1 MGMKVVDLFSGC
13 GGMSLGFSEAGYEIA
28 AAFEFWDAAIKCYNC
43 NFPSHMCQKQDL
55 SEVSEAVAKIK
66 QLKPDIIVGG
76 PHARIFPAL
85 GKELKAKEPH

>member
-1 MGMKVVDLFSGC
+1 MKLPRHLNSGMLPLS
-13 GGMSLGFSEAGYEIA
+13 
-28 AAFEFWDAAIKCYNC
+28 AIIVISQVICVK
-43 NFPSHMCQKQDL
+43 KQDL

-76 PHARIFPAL
+76 PPCQDFPAL